1 MTLYIK
7 NMVSLRCKIM
17 VRKELRKLRIGFTAV
32 ELGHI
37 EVDEL
42 SNELQAELQANLERI
57 GLSLIKDS
65 KTVLAERVKNLVNSQ
80 WEDSDLPKL
89 TYSHF
94 LSQSLQVGYPYLS
107 KVFHDLTGMT
117 IEKYIIL
124 QRIERVKEL
133 VQCHEISLTEIA
145 YRLHYSSVA
154 HLSRQFKEVT
164 GFCVTTYK
172 SLGCQ
177 GRQGREEIGEAGFMP
192 LKGNS
197 NQQFIVS

>member
-17 VRKELRKLRIGFTAV
+17 VRAELRKLRISFTAV
-32 ELGHI
+32 ELGYI
-37 EVDEL
+37 EVDGL
-42 SNELQAELQANLERI
+42 SAEQRAELQRRLERI
-57 GLSLIKDS
+57 GLSLVRDS
-65 KTVLAERVKNLVNSQ
+65 KTVLAERVKNLVNSL

-94 LSQSLQVGYPYLS
+94 LSQGLQVPYYYLS
-107 KVFHDLTGMT
+107 KVFHDLTGIT

-133 VQCHEISLTEIA
+133 VQCHDISLTEIA
-145 YRLHYSSVA
+145 YRLNYSSVA
-154 HLSRQFKEVT
+154 HLSRQFKGVT
-164 GFCVTTYK
+164 GFCVSAYK
-172 SLGCQ
+172 SLGCH
-177 GRQGREEIGEAGFMP
+177 GRQGLEEIGEVGFMP

-197 NQQFIVS
+197 NQQRIAS